1 MASRARNLF
10 LVFSC
15 LLPLLGPSYSKL
27 ADQLVH
33 GKELKDGDELVSAN
47 ENFIIRFFKLA
58 GIAYLGIWYN
68 RNNEKPVWDANRSTP
83 IADKCSVLTIDDY
96 GHLRISYV
104 GYQSKILCSVQGES
118 NTSAILVDVGNFV
131 LYEGNSDGSVKRD
144 LRPTTTDT
152 RVPGMKVGVNDRTGR
167 SWPTTPMRNR
177 DVPDLGSFTLNNSN
191 QLVILWRGNIHCS
204 TGPWFNGR
212 FNSSSY
218 GLSNQKY
225 FNFGFISNENKTY
238 FSDNN
243 CSWVDFGY
251 AFDTRASTGEI
262 WRRDTSSISN
272 RSDGLRELC
281 DPESKGKSTC

>member
-27 ADQLVH
+27 ADKLVH

-83 IADKCSVLTIDDY
+83 IADKCSVLTIDDD
-96 GHLRISYV
+96 GNLRISYI
-104 GYQSKILCSVQGES
+104 GYQSKILCSVLGES

-131 LYEGNSDGSVKRD
+131 LYEGNSEGSVKRD
-144 LRPTTTDT
+144 LRPNTTDT
-152 RVPGMKVGVNDRTGR
+152 HVPGR
-167 SWPTTPMRNR
+167 SWPTTPKGNR
-177 DVPDLGSFTLNNSN
+177 DVHDLGSFILNNRN

-212 FNSSSY
+212 SNSSSY
-218 GLSNQKY
+218 GLSNQNY

-262 WRRDTSSISN
+262 WRRDTSSRSN
-272 RSDGLRELC
+272 RLDGLRELC
-281 DPESKGKSTC
+281 VPESKGKSTC

>member
-1 MASRARNLF
+1 M
-10 LVFSC
+10 FSC

-27 ADQLVH
+27 ADKLFH

-47 ENFIIRFFKLA
+47 ENFIIRFFQLV

-96 GHLRISYV
+96 GHLRISYI

-131 LYEGNSDGSVKRD
+131 LYEGNSEGSVKRD
-144 LRPTTTDT
+144 LRPNTTDT
-152 RVPGMKVGVNDRTGR
+152 HVPGMKVGENNRTGR
-167 SWPTTPMRNR
+167 SWPTTPRRNR
-177 DVPDLGSFTLNNSN
+177 DFPDVRSFTLNNRN

-212 FNSSSY
+212 SNSSSY

-225 FNFGFISNENKTY
+225 FNFGFISNENKTF

-251 AFDTRASTGEI
+251 TFDTRGGTGEI
-262 WRRDTSSISN
+262 WRRDTSFRSN

-281 DPESKGKSTC
+281 VPESKGKSTC